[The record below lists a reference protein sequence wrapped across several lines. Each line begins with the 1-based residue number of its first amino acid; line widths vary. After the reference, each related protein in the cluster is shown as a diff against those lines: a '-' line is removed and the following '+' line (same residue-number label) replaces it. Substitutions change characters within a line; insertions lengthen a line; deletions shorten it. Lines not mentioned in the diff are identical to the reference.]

1 MLHLRV
7 EVLVLR
13 RNRLGL
19 ALLLGTMI
27 SFLLPQVGYAAFSRS
42 AASSLIRL
50 PEVRCAEEDLTCF
63 ESTRSMLE
71 SVTDPVDGRFVSP
84 SMKTMASARTSRSRV
99 AVVMLPGL
107 YSDSGQFGVLAAK
120 LDERGYFVM
129 HVSLP
134 GHWGQTERGSEVRAD
149 DWIEE
154 SRRAIKIAHVM
165 AQKVV
170 VLGHSM
176 GGMLSINAALT
187 PEFRVDG
194 LIAMEPAVRV
204 RPEIAWP
211 LCNMKHFGHSIGDF
225 PKIKKLVTGEEV
237 TEQDKQRSLNMG
249 CEVTALR
256 SRVLQQHLSK
266 LARFGK
272 LWGETFAL
280 AVPATEAVTEFKL
293 SRALGRRLTVP
304 SLFLVNTSDDTVS
317 AGHIAALT
325 AGIKSDVP
333 HRVVKYGGISH
344 GLVTLLR
351 FDLVESN
358 TVEFLEKL

>member
-1 MLHLRV
+1 MLRGKLF
-7 EVLVLR
+7 
-13 RNRLGL
+13 RLGFCL
-19 ALLLGTMI
+19 GLLTSL
-27 SFLLPQVGYAAFSRS
+27 LLPQVGRA

-50 PEVRCAEEDLTCF
+50 PEVQCVEDDSACF
-63 ESTRSMLE
+63 ESTRAMLE
-71 SVTDPVDGRFVSP
+71 AVTDPVDGRFVSP
-84 SMKTMASARTSRSRV
+84 SLKTMASERTVRSQV
-99 AVVMLPGL
+99 AVVMFPGL
-107 YSDSGQFGVLAAK
+107 YSDSSQFRVLAAK

-134 GHWGQTERGSEVRAD
+134 GHWGQVERGTDVRAE

-165 AQKVV
+165 AKKVV

-211 LCNMKHFGHSIGDF
+211 LCNVKYFGDSIGDF
-225 PKIKKLVTGEEV
+225 PRIKKLVTGHEV

-249 CEVTALR
+249 CEVTTLR
-256 SRVLQQHLSK
+256 SRVLQQHLSA
-266 LARFGK
+266 LAQLGQ
-272 LWGETFAL
+272 LWGKTVAL
-280 AVPATEAVTEFKL
+280 TVPATEALTELKL

-317 AGHIAALT
+317 AGHIAAFT
-325 AGIKSDVP
+325 SGIKSDVP
-333 HRVVKYGGISH
+333 HRVVTFGGISH
-344 GLVTLLR
+344 GLITLSK
-351 FDLVESN
+351 FELVESN
-358 TVEFLEKL
+358 TFEFLDKL

>member
-1 MLHLRV
+1 MLRGNLF
-7 EVLVLR
+7 
-13 RNRLGL
+13 RLGL
-19 ALLLGTMI
+19 ALLTSL
-27 SFLLPQVGYAAFSRS
+27 LLPQVGRAALSQPT
-42 AASSLIRL
+42 ASNLIRL
-50 PEVRCAEEDLTCF
+50 PEVRCADEDLTCF
-63 ESTRSMLE
+63 ESTRAMLE

-84 SMKTMASARTSRSRV
+84 SLKTMASARTSRSQV
-99 AVVMLPGL
+99 AVVMFPGL
-107 YSDSGQFGVLAAK
+107 YSDSSQFRVLAAK

-134 GHWGQTERGSEVRAD
+134 GHWGQTERGSEVRSD

-165 AQKVV
+165 AKKVV

-211 LCNMKHFGHSIGDF
+211 LCNVKYFGDSIGDF
-225 PKIKKLVTGEEV
+225 PRIKKLVTGNEV

-249 CEVTALR
+249 CEVTVLR

-266 LARFGK
+266 LARFGQ
-272 LWGETFAL
+272 LWGETVAL
-280 AVPATEAVTEFKL
+280 TVPATEAVTELKL

-317 AGHIAALT
+317 AGHVVALT
-325 AGIKSDVP
+325 TGIKSDVP
-333 HRVVKYGGISH
+333 HRVVTFDGISH
-344 GLVTLLR
+344 GLITLLK
-351 FDLVESN
+351 FELVESN
-358 TVEFLEKL
+358 TIEFLEKL